1 MEISTPFS
9 GTHAYSTLIRIA
21 SMSFSRFASSASRFA
36 RAFST
41 TACLAIR
48 AWMRFSVFT
57 VMILQFRPA
66 ALGLLF
72 VLAASGHV

>member
-1 MEISTPFS
+1 
-9 GTHAYSTLIRIA
+9 
-21 SMSFSRFASSASRFA
+21 
-36 RAFST
+36 
-41 TACLAIR
+41 
-48 AWMRFSVFT
+48 MRFSVFT